1 MTNRQPPK
9 KLGLTRHRHAAVS
22 GLAVFAAACVLTAC
36 GSSSGGS
43 SGSTGNTGSSSSAP
57 AASGSGSAGAGSP
70 ILIGSTV
77 SLTSPAASFPEV
89 KQAEDAAVASINASG
104 GVNGHPLKLDV
115 CDGKFQV
122 SAELG
127 CFRSLVAEHVAAIVG
142 PLIIADTG
150 VSEYKVAQQ
159 AGTAVIGSPAYQPGE
174 LVSPVSFPLGAA
186 VVGTTYGA
194 IADLI
199 KHGAKKISLF
209 GDANNPAANSIV
221 QLGKQALKVAG
232 LSPVNVVVGDPSSD
246 PTLAVA
252 AAKAVGGG
260 TDGILITGAPPSMSK
275 SVPALRAQGYKG
287 LIATVDGALPG
298 PVITA
303 IGSAGNGMLVASQT
317 AFPQQAGN
325 AGSAQFQADMKKYE
339 PSAPLD
345 FFSVQAWASVKLFAA
360 VAGQAKATTTAQVL
374 AAFNNLS
381 TPAVT
386 SIIAPYQVK
395 GVTSP
400 ITTGYEPA
408 PRMFNQKVQLGT
420 LQGGKFTSTGG
431 FIDPFTTLKSAG

>member
-1 MTNRQPPK
+1 M
-9 KLGLTRHRHAAVS
+9 
-22 GLAVFAAACVLTAC
+22 LAAAACVLTAC
-36 GSSSGGS
+36 SSSS
-43 SGSTGNTGSSSSAP
+43 SSSSAGST
-57 AASGSGSAGAGSP
+57 SGVSTTSGNADSGSAGSS

-89 KQAEDAAVASINASG
+89 KQAEIAAVDGINASG
-104 GVNGHPLKLDV
+104 GVDGHQLKLNV
-115 CDGKFQV
+115 CDGKFEV

-127 CFRSLVAEHVAAIVG
+127 CFRTLVANHVAAIVG

-150 VSEYKVAQQ
+150 VSEYEVAEQ
-159 AGTAVIGSPAYQPGE
+159 AGTAVVGSPAYQPGE
-174 LVSPVSFPLGAA
+174 LKSPVAFPLGAS

-199 KHGAKKISLF
+199 AHGAKKISLF

-221 QLGKQALKVAG
+221 QLGKQALAEAG
-232 LSPVNVVVGDPSSD
+232 LSPVNVVVGDTSSD
-246 PTLAVA
+246 PTLQTA
-252 AAKAVGGG
+252 AAKAVQGG

-275 SVPALRAQGYKG
+275 SVPALRSQGYKG

-317 AFPQQAGN
+317 AFPQQADN
-325 AGSAQFQADMKKYE
+325 SGSAQFQADMAKYA

-345 FFSVQAWASVKLFAA
+345 FFSVQAWSAVRLFAA
-360 VAGQAKATTTAQVL
+360 VAAQAKATTTAQVL

-381 TPAVT
+381 TPVNIH
-386 SIIAPYQVK
+386 IIGPYKVV

-400 ITTGYEPA
+400 ITTGYEPD
-408 PRMFNQKVQLGT
+408 PRMFNQVVQLGT
-420 LQGGKFTSTGG
+420 LENGKFTASGG
-431 FIDPFTTLKSAG
+431 FINPFTQLKSGS